1 MNKKE
6 LEENQRKYVA
16 DIRSSS
22 VVKQEYVGKLHWVST
37 VKLPSAYDD
46 MKLGKYET
54 MITGYKGEWL
64 DYTKRCD
71 TWDQALVQHKEAKRY
86 ALALEECEKE
96 ADNYANLEG
105 DEE

>member
-1 MNKKE
+1 MQARKTNTREVKEMNKKE

-64 DYTKRCD
+64 DYQKRCETLD
-71 TWDQALVQHKEAKRY
+71 EAKKQHKEAVLY
-86 ALALEECEKE
+86 AIKLEVESK
-96 ADNYANLEG
+96 
-105 DEE
+105 

>member
-16 DIRSSS
+16 DIRSSL
-22 VVKQEYVGKLHWVST
+22 VVKQEYVGNLHWVST
-37 VKLPSAYDD
+37 VQLPNAYDG

-64 DYTKRCD
+64 DYQKRCETLD
-71 TWDQALVQHKEAKRY
+71 EAKKQHEEAKLY
-86 ALALEECEKE
+86 AMKLEAER
-96 ADNYANLEG
+96 
-105 DEE
+105 

>member
-16 DIRSSS
+16 DISSS
-22 VVKQEYVGKLHWVST
+22 LVVKQEYVGNLHWVST
-37 VKLPSAYDD
+37 VRLPNAYDG

-64 DYTKRCD
+64 DYQKRCETLD
-71 TWDQALVQHKEAKRY
+71 EAKKQHEEAVLY
-86 ALALEECEKE
+86 AIKLEVESK
-96 ADNYANLEG
+96 
-105 DEE
+105 